1 MTTPMT
7 MSTTL
12 NEIVIASRNPH
23 KISEIKALLADLPI
37 RVVAA
42 TELPG
47 MPEEIVED
55 GASFLDNAMIK
66 ARAIALAS
74 KSFALADDSGLE
86 VPAIGGEPGVNSRW
100 YAGKGAT
107 DAENNAKLL
116 DRMAALP
123 DKDRRARF
131 RCVVALASPQGEVL
145 VHTEGSCDGRIIRE
159 PKGTGGFGYD
169 PLFLVPGQGKTFGE
183 LGETTKNRISHRA
196 EAIRAMRHAIDD
208 LIASRR

>member
-1 MTTPMT
+1 MTVSAT
-7 MSTTL
+7 M
-12 NEIVIASRNPH
+12 NEIVIASRNQH

-42 TELPG
+42 NELTG

-55 GASFLDNAMIK
+55 GTTFLENAMIK
-66 ARAIALAS
+66 ARAIAIAANA
-74 KSFALADDSGLE
+74 FALADDSGLE
-86 VPAIGGEPGVNSRW
+86 VPALGGEPGVDSRW
-100 YAGKGAT
+100 SAGKGST
-107 DAENNAKLL
+107 DADNTAKLL
-116 DRMAALP
+116 ERMAEIP
-123 DKDRRARF
+123 DKDRRGRF

-159 PKGTGGFGYD
+159 PRGTGGFGYD

-208 LIASRR
+208 LIAGRR